1 MTFFFLQESH
11 INTRVLLDSNTYINS
26 QNRWVLCRNCTN
38 IQMMNVYNLCN
49 FNSVDMVD
57 FLCCNWTVFLL
68 MLCFSS
74 TNTHTS
80 FSAGLLSIHSP
91 PSLYSC
97 LGLPYLKSRTW
108 TLLHFMR
115 LAWAQLLSLSR
126 SLRMSTFTP
135 VCWLQHSALCHS
147 QTCWDAFNPTFH
159 TTIKDVKYQLRCR
172 PLRVPTHHWSPPG
185 HQTTD
190 CNHLNS
196 IIQPIFILSI
206 QSINFTSP
214 HFSNAVHPLQK
225 IIKSARHH
233 LPLEKTCWLTLVI
246 CFSCVI
252 VQFTEGCVLWSC
264 QAQRMSNL

>member
-1 MTFFFLQESH
+1 
-11 INTRVLLDSNTYINS
+11 
-26 QNRWVLCRNCTN
+26 
-38 IQMMNVYNLCN
+38 MMNVYNLCN

-126 SLRMSTFTP
+126 SLRMATFTP